1 MYLEG
6 NMIPKIVALYLPQ
19 FHEVKEN
26 SEWYGNGYTDWT
38 AVRNAKP
45 LYKGHMQPKRPL
57 NNNYYDL
64 TNIEVLRWQT
74 ALAEKYGIDGF
85 CFYHYWFD
93 SNTRLLE
100 KPAQI
105 LLNHKE
111 ININFCFSWV
121 NESWKRTWSNIEKGN
136 IWCDAFD
143 PIENLDGVK
152 DRGLLVKQRFGREE
166 EWKKHIE
173 YLIPFFLDERYMRID
188 GKPVLCIYQPCDILC
203 IRSMIEVWNG
213 ILKENGISGIY
224 LIGASYGRE
233 YSKYTDI
240 NYNHQPGTAF
250 NKCRINGKSMI
261 YEDGIEVFDYD
272 TMWRNILNDVKHGR
286 ISCAFT
292 GFDASPRKGRKGIIV
307 QGGSPEKFQKYLNIL
322 VQRNMQEDNKLIFIN
337 AWNEWGEG
345 MYLEPDEENKYK
357 YLEAVKFAIKSNKEN
372 KRINITE
379 DYVYD
384 KKREITSNFNK
395 AAMQVSILNRWLSL
409 CRRGVRI
416 EEFFNKYHYK
426 KIAIYGMGI
435 LGRQLNEELLDSKIQ
450 VSYFLDKFK
459 TSDEGL
465 LKRFSLDDKLP
476 DVDCII
482 VTALLE
488 FDSIYDLIKKK
499 NNVPIINIGEIFDDL
514 Y

>member
-1 MYLEG
+1 
-6 NMIPKIVALYLPQ
+6 MIPKIVALYLPQ

-143 PIENLDGVK
+143 PIENSDGVK

-173 YLIPFFLDERYMRID
+173 YLIPFF
-188 GKPVLCIYQPCDILC
+188 
-203 IRSMIEVWNG
+203 
-213 ILKENGISGIY
+213 SG
-224 LIGASYGRE
+224 
-233 YSKYTDI
+233 
-240 NYNHQPGTAF
+240 
-250 NKCRINGKSMI
+250 
-261 YEDGIEVFDYD
+261 
-272 TMWRNILNDVKHGR
+272 
-286 ISCAFT
+286 
-292 GFDASPRKGRKGIIV
+292 
-307 QGGSPEKFQKYLNIL
+307 
-322 VQRNMQEDNKLIFIN
+322 
-337 AWNEWGEG
+337 
-345 MYLEPDEENKYK
+345 
-357 YLEAVKFAIKSNKEN
+357 
-372 KRINITE
+372 
-379 DYVYD
+379 
-384 KKREITSNFNK
+384 
-395 AAMQVSILNRWLSL
+395 
-409 CRRGVRI
+409 
-416 EEFFNKYHYK
+416 
-426 KIAIYGMGI
+426 
-435 LGRQLNEELLDSKIQ
+435 
-450 VSYFLDKFK
+450 
-459 TSDEGL
+459 
-465 LKRFSLDDKLP
+465 
-476 DVDCII
+476 
-482 VTALLE
+482 
-488 FDSIYDLIKKK
+488 
-499 NNVPIINIGEIFDDL
+499 
-514 Y
+514 